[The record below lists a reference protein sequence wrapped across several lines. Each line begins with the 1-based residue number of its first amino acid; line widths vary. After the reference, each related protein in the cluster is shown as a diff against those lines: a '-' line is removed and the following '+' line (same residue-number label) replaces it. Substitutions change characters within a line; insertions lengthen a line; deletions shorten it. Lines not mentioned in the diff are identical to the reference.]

1 MYRKGFF
8 ITDDMDTPVEGW
20 TIGEN
25 WNGFAT
31 PLFERE
37 IANRVARLATWSAY
51 IEEYDMFV
59 YSDAHPLDVDN
70 NRYVQFAQGID
81 VTTVDGRTVHVYPI
95 GESWTW
101 REVEVE
107 AEAQDT
113 RTHNRRTKTTADI
126 TLPPGV
132 ELVRTSGQDDAGPTF
147 DVTDASESLVEYLVT
162 YDGVYS
168 YWCNGR
174 HYLEFDRYAYTYMT
188 AIKRINE
195 VYEAIN

>member
-8 ITDDMDTPVEGW
+8 IMDDMTNPVEGW

-31 PLFERE
+31 PLFEKE
-37 IANRVARLATWSAY
+37 VADQIARLATWGAY
-51 IEEYDMFV
+51 IEEYDMYV
-59 YSDAHPLDVDN
+59 YSDAHPLDANDN
-70 NRYVQFAQGID
+70 RHVRFAKGLDI
-81 VTTVDGRTVHVYPI
+81 TTTDGRKVHIYPI
-95 GESWTW
+95 GDSWTW
-101 REVEVE
+101 REVEATTTSTTQGRE
-107 AEAQDT
+107 
-113 RTHNRRTKTTADI
+113 RTFDI

-132 ELVRTSGQDDAGPTF
+132 ELVRTDGMDDVGPAF

-168 YWCNGR
+168 YWCDGR
-174 HYLEFDRYAYTYMT
+174 HYLEFDRYAYNYRT

-195 VYEAIN
+195 VYEAIYGD